1 MLKFRILTILT
12 LVGILSSCGGSDAAG
27 PANPP
32 SANQAPAAD
41 AGADQNVDEGA
52 TLELSGSGTDSDGN
66 VVSYSWLQEAGTVV
80 TITNADL
87 ANASF
92 IAPSVSASEILI
104 FRLTVTDDDGATG
117 SDTVSITVEDVPP
130 PPPPNQA
137 PTADA
142 GVDQTVNE
150 GAAVR
155 LTGTGADI
163 DGTIEAYSWQQI
175 SGLAVVIVN
184 ADMANASFTAPV
196 VEVTQDLTFRLTVT
210 DDDGATGSDT
220 ATITVTD
227 TAPSNTAPSVT
238 IDQPA
243 DDSAFDSNETIALAA
258 TATDPEDGVI
268 SNDIAWTSDLD
279 GNLGTGATLSTTL
292 SIGVHILTA
301 SITDSG
307 GSSASDSVTIT
318 VGPAPADSIEKV
330 DPDAYMDSPSSLAL
344 DSRGNPVVS
353 CFNSSRH
360 LKVLHCNDVNCA
372 GGDESIQIVDADSE
386 FESASLA
393 LDSSGNPVVSYID
406 RTGRHLKV
414 LHCNDANCAGGD
426 ESIESVDVTAPNS
439 STSLALDSSGNP
451 VMSYEALV
459 SNTDRAITEL
469 AVLHCNDVNC
479 AGGDESIETFGVRS
493 NYSSLELDSNDNP
506 VVSYVVGLNHLTM
519 LHCNDVNCAG
529 GEESIETVDEY
540 GEIYGNLSMAL
551 DSSGNPVVSYFQF
564 ETREQDG
571 EPWDAGI
578 INVAHCNDVNCAGG
592 DDSIRTV
599 DEYFGWGGAPSLA
612 LDSNDNPVVS
622 YESDDYYFV
631 KLAHCNDVNCA
642 GGDESIQI
650 VDTDSWSPSLAL
662 DRNGN
667 PVVAYRACSGTWPD
681 RLCYLTI
688 LHCNDADCAPD
699 LAIDIKPGNNR
710 NLVDLG
716 VEGTIPIAILT
727 SDTFDATQLDWET
740 VRFGPSGA
748 SEKHHRVDVADAD
761 NDGDMDVVLHF
772 RTDSTGILCGDT
784 EATLTGETFGGEQFA
799 GSDVIKTIK
808 CPTQNRH

>member
-1 MLKFRILTILT
+1 MLKFRIPIVLIL
-12 LVGILSSCGGSDAAG
+12 VSVLSSCGGSEASG

-32 SANQAPAAD
+32 PANQAPTAD
-41 AGADQNVDEGA
+41 AGADQSVDEGA
-52 TLELSGSGTDSDGN
+52 TVELSGSGADSDGD
-66 VVSYSWLQEAGTVV
+66 VVSYSWLQESGTVV

-92 IAPSVSASEILI
+92 IAPAVSASEILI

-117 SDTVSITVEDVPP
+117 SDTVSVTVEDVPP

-142 GVDQTVNE
+142 GVDRTVNE
-150 GAAVR
+150 GATVR
-155 LTGTGADI
+155 LTGTGTDI

-175 SGLAVVIVN
+175 SGLAVVITN
-184 ADMANASFTAPV
+184 ADMADAFFTAPA

-227 TAPSNTAPSVT
+227 TAPSNTAPSVI

-243 DDSAFDSNETIALAA
+243 DDAAFNSSDKIVLAA

-268 SNDIAWTSDLD
+268 SDDIVWTSDLD
-279 GNLGTGATLSTTL
+279 GNLGTGATFSTTL

-344 DSRGNPVVS
+344 DSSGNPVVS
-353 CFNSSRH
+353 CFDKSRH

-372 GGDESIQIVDADSE
+372 GGDESIESVGTDSGGP
-386 FESASLA
+386 SLA
-393 LDSSGNPVVSYID
+393 LDSDGNPVVSYFD
-406 RTGRHLKV
+406 RTSRHLKV

-426 ESIESVDVTAPNS
+426 ESIESVDVAGS
-439 STSLALDSSGNP
+439 SSGTSLALDRDGNP
-451 VMSYEALV
+451 VVSYVDGLY
-459 SNTDRAITEL
+459 L
-469 AVLHCNDVNC
+469 LKMLHCNDVNC
-479 AGGDESIETFGVRS
+479 AGGDESIQ
-493 NYSSLELDSNDNP
+493 
-506 VVSYVVGLNHLTM
+506 
-519 LHCNDVNCAG
+519 
-529 GEESIETVDEY
+529 TVDEY
-540 GEIYGNLSMAL
+540 SEIYEDLSMAL
-551 DSSGNPVVSYFQF
+551 DSSGNPVVSYFHF
-564 ETREQDG
+564 EDRIQDG

-592 DDSIRTV
+592 DDSILTV
-599 DEYFGWGGAPSLA
+599 DEYFGWGLAPSLA

-622 YESDDYYFV
+622 YDSDDYYHL

-650 VDTDSWSPSLAL
+650 VDTESSGPSLAL
-662 DRNGN
+662 DTSRFCTATMRI
-667 PVVAYRACSGTWPD
+667 V
-681 RLCYLTI
+681 RLI
-688 LHCNDADCAPD
+688 
-699 LAIDIKPGNNR
+699 
-710 NLVDLG
+710 
-716 VEGTIPIAILT
+716 
-727 SDTFDATQLDWET
+727 
-740 VRFGPSGA
+740 
-748 SEKHHRVDVADAD
+748 
-761 NDGDMDVVLHF
+761 
-772 RTDSTGILCGDT
+772 
-784 EATLTGETFGGEQFA
+784 
-799 GSDVIKTIK
+799 
-808 CPTQNRH
+808 

>member
-1 MLKFRILTILT
+1 MLKFRIPIVLIL
-12 LVGILSSCGGSDAAG
+12 VSVLSSCGGSEASG

-32 SANQAPAAD
+32 PANQAPTAD
-41 AGADQNVDEGA
+41 AGADQSVDEGA
-52 TLELSGSGTDSDGN
+52 TVELSGSGADSDGD
-66 VVSYSWLQEAGTVV
+66 VVSYSWLQESGTVV

-92 IAPSVSASEILI
+92 IAPAVSASEILI

-117 SDTVSITVEDVPP
+117 SDTVSVTVEDVPP

-142 GVDQTVNE
+142 GVDRTVNE
-150 GAAVR
+150 GATVR
-155 LTGTGADI
+155 LTGTGTDI

-175 SGLAVVIVN
+175 SGLAVVITN
-184 ADMANASFTAPV
+184 ADMADAFFTAPA

-220 ATITVTD
+220 ATITGTD
-227 TAPSNTAPSVT
+227 TAPSNTAPSVI

-243 DDSAFDSNETIALAA
+243 DDAAFNSSDKIVLAA

-268 SNDIAWTSDLD
+268 SDDIVWTSDLD
-279 GNLGTGATLSTTL
+279 GNLGTGATFSTTL

-344 DSRGNPVVS
+344 DSSGNPVVS
-353 CFNSSRH
+353 CFDKSRH

-372 GGDESIQIVDADSE
+372 GGDESIQIVDADGE
-386 FESASLA
+386 FENASLA

-406 RTGRHLKV
+406 RTSRHLKVLHCNDANCAGGDESIESVGTDSGGPSLALDSDGNPVVSYFDRTSRHLKV

-426 ESIESVDVTAPNS
+426 ESIESVDVAGS
-439 STSLALDSSGNP
+439 SSGTSLALDRDGNP
-451 VMSYEALV
+451 VVSYVDGLY
-459 SNTDRAITEL
+459 L
-469 AVLHCNDVNC
+469 LKMLHCNDVNC
-479 AGGDESIETFGVRS
+479 AGGDESIQ
-493 NYSSLELDSNDNP
+493 
-506 VVSYVVGLNHLTM
+506 
-519 LHCNDVNCAG
+519 
-529 GEESIETVDEY
+529 TVDEY
-540 GEIYGNLSMAL
+540 SEIYEDLSMAL
-551 DSSGNPVVSYFQF
+551 DSSGNPVVSYFHF
-564 ETREQDG
+564 EDRIQDG

-592 DDSIRTV
+592 DDSILTV
-599 DEYFGWGGAPSLA
+599 DEYFGWGLAPSLA

-622 YESDDYYFV
+622 YDSDDYYHL

-650 VDTDSWSPSLAL
+650 VDTESSGPSLAL

-667 PVVAYRACSGTWPD
+667 PVVAYTTCSGTWPD
-681 RLCYLTI
+681 LLCYLAV
-688 LHCNDADCAPD
+688 LHCNDANCAPD
-699 LAIDIKPGNNR
+699 LTIDIKPGNDR
-710 NLVDLG
+710 NSIGLSS
-716 VEGTIPIAILT
+716 EGTIPVAILT

-748 SEKHHRVDVADAD
+748 TEKRHRVDVTDAD
-761 NDGDMDVVLHF
+761 DDGDMDVVLHF
-772 RTDSTGILCGDT
+772 KTRNTGILCGAT

-799 GSDVIKTIK
+799 GSDVIKTIE
-808 CPTQNRH
+808 CPTQRRR